1 MTHLAFLGGTGP
13 EGRGLATR
21 FADSGYTVVIG
32 SRNLEKSRIVASKIS
47 TKTNSEVVGAT
58 NLDAANKGDII
69 FITVPYEAQKN
80 LLNTVE
86 ISLKD
91 KIVVST
97 VSPIRMRKD
106 AELIKVR
113 EGSAAEQAQRLLPH
127 SKIVAAFHH
136 VSATHLLKRMHILS
150 GDVIVSSNYPSAKDT
165 IIQLAKNIPTLRA
178 IDGGMLQNARYL
190 ESLTPLLINL
200 NRSYKVNPSFNFHF
214 SMNDV

>member
-32 SRNLEKSRIVASKIS
+32 SRNLEKSRNVASKIS

-58 NLDAANKGDII
+58 NLDAANTGDII
-69 FITVPYEAQKN
+69 FITVPYEAQKK

-86 ISLKD
+86 ISLRD

-113 EGSAAEQAQRLLPH
+113 EGSAAEQAQRLLSH

-150 GDVIVSSNYPSAKDT
+150 GDVIVSSNCPSAKDT
-165 IIQLAKNIPTLRA
+165 ILQLTKNIPNLRA

-200 NRSYKVNPSFNFHF
+200 NRSYKVNS
-214 SMNDV
+214 SIRLDGLSITD

>member
-32 SRNLEKSRIVASKIS
+32 SRNLEKSRNVASKIS

-58 NLDAANKGDII
+58 NLDAANTGDII
-69 FITVPYEAQKN
+69 FITVPYEAQKK

-86 ISLKD
+86 ISLRD

-150 GDVIVSSNYPSAKDT
+150 GDVIVSSNCPSAKDT
-165 IIQLAKNIPTLRA
+165 ILQLTKNIPNLRA

-200 NRSYKVNPSFNFHF
+200 NRSYKVNS
-214 SMNDV
+214 SIRLDGLSITD